1 MLFAVKLK
9 IPLVL
14 INSSEAVQYLMVSF
28 RDGAVIWMMF
38 LITRSPLDVA
48 LITVAKLLSGWIAPI
63 SGSLV
68 DSWNLR
74 RVINWTNLL
83 RALLCF
89 GTSFALDMKLSFVI
103 TIYLF
108 YILLGVVN
116 KFYYPAFFTAYNK
129 LLDNNARFK
138 NMSVTNSIIMAANV
152 VGALFIAIGLHL
164 DMVFALC
171 GVAYLYAYVILKSAF
186 RQYTGERVAPPKA
199 QLSLHGLSNQ
209 LRDLNIYLKN
219 NVGIVVLGLLGLVPE
234 IGIKMVD
241 MLTPKFAVNIGM
253 DHREFYS
260 LLLSVFSGGASV
272 AGLASAL
279 WRTKD
284 EVKRLVFLYLLS
296 AAIVTCVGLVQNP
309 IIDIAL
315 YAVLG
320 GSFMVENNARHAL
333 RVSLTDFVFNGRI
346 SSISNTLVSNTVAL
360 VSVAVGWVAGYV
372 PVRTIYV
379 LWGPAT
385 FCIVLPLLLKL
396 RSTIGSGVSQSK
408 EESV

>member
-241 MLTPKFAVNIGM
+241 
-253 DHREFYS
+253 
-260 LLLSVFSGGASV
+260 
-272 AGLASAL
+272 
-279 WRTKD
+279 
-284 EVKRLVFLYLLS
+284 
-296 AAIVTCVGLVQNP
+296 
-309 IIDIAL
+309 
-315 YAVLG
+315 
-320 GSFMVENNARHAL
+320 
-333 RVSLTDFVFNGRI
+333 
-346 SSISNTLVSNTVAL
+346 
-360 VSVAVGWVAGYV
+360 
-372 PVRTIYV
+372 
-379 LWGPAT
+379 
-385 FCIVLPLLLKL
+385 
-396 RSTIGSGVSQSK
+396 
-408 EESV
+408 